1 MELFVL
7 DVVLPV
13 SVALV
18 LTLLHFTG
26 EKIGTKMKKW
36 HAQLESLGA
45 GLMVGIL
52 FLELL
57 PQVVVGSTI
66 LGVYIYIPL
75 LSGFVFIALLEK
87 IVYKKILHSNP
98 SSHVKMSVNNKD
110 NTKENQDLDSAFEY
124 EKDITEIECIV
135 PEQNAIFEA
144 IALITHSLMI
154 GILVALIFSENAIE
168 ISFIILIPF
177 FIRAFTIGFTTEQ
190 IMENLNKKP
199 EKVFRI
205 LGLISPTFGALFG
218 IFLVFNEIA
227 FFIIFA
233 FALGLVLFTIIRDMI
248 PLGKKGKPVFFLLG
262 VIFTICIFLLNEL
275 VLN

>member
-18 LTLLHFTG
+18 LTILHFTG

-98 SSHVKMSVNNKD
+98 SSHVKKSVNNKD

>member
-1 MELFVL
+1 VELFVL

-18 LTLLHFTG
+18 LTILHFTG

-110 NTKENQDLDSAFEY
+110 NTKENQNLDSAFEY